1 MGREAIDVGTTQLSE
16 DEVEKLID
24 GISQAEWPGN
34 SYSLLS
40 RNCNHFSVELIGK
53 LLSIPAPGYI
63 NRIAGV
69 GAKVSCILPP
79 ELVAGADRAPVGPGE
94 AGIR

>member
-1 MGREAIDVGTTQLSE
+1 MDREAIDVGTTQLSE

-40 RNCNHFSVELIGK
+40 RNCNHFSAELIGK
-53 LLSIPAPGYI
+53 LLNTSAPGYI

-69 GAKVSCILPP
+69 GVRCHVNVL
-79 ELVAGADRAPVGPGE
+79 LVVDNEGCLCLR
-94 AGIR
+94 